1 MAFNRKQ
8 KLRDNIE
15 AIRTAFIL
23 DREQRTATTEER
35 AILQRYCGFGGLKCI
50 LNPAKELTDAVRWAK
65 SDLELFAPTVEL
77 HRLIRENSKD
87 ETEYKRFV
95 DSLKASVLTAFYT
108 PKEIT
113 DTIADVLADYSVR
126 PARMLEPSAGVGV
139 FVGSVLRHS
148 PNADV
153 MAFEKDL
160 LTGTILRH
168 LYPDQKMRTCGFEK
182 IERPFNN
189 YFDLA
194 VSNIPFGDI
203 AVFDAEFQRSDSF
216 GRRSAQ
222 KAIHNYFFLKGLD
235 AVRDG
240 GIVAFI
246 TSQGVLNST
255 KTSVRNELFS
265 QADLVSA
272 IRLPNNLF
280 TDNAGTEVGS
290 DLIVLQKNLSKKE
303 MSHDERLMTV
313 IQTDTKTDL
322 TDNAYFIH
330 HPERI
335 VHTTAKL
342 DTDPYGKP
350 AMVYLHEGKTAGIA
364 GDLRRMLD
372 EDFHYRFA
380 MRLYSGTIRQA
391 GTEEKVTVQ
400 KEVERPSIK
409 LETESS
415 AQTVETPT
423 EKPQSA
429 EEKPEIEPRPKYSAG
444 VQLTLLDL
452 WGMTEEVSQPKTAK
466 KKKTAK
472 KESPARRVTP
482 KSQVQTTQNVTEN
495 KEAKADSAAKP
506 ADPDDIYAKL
516 DWETNP
522 PINGFYEMM
531 MELTPE
537 RRKELRE
544 LARHHNEKQENR
556 TAATVTPEVPRD
568 QPRQEETQPEAVTA
582 PAVTDTPSEAVV
594 TSLFPDIEA
603 EKPKEAVVDLSPRAY
618 HRTPE
623 MHLREGSLVADRG
636 RHNIGYL
643 KDITPYPKET
653 IGDMQLI
660 EFEDYKAGDRVVV
673 EGQYLLNNNDKVKE
687 N

>member
-1 MAFNRKQ
+1 MFESLGNFLGGSIVLQLEPTQ
-8 KLRDNIE
+8 KLLSLIHIFE

-23 DREQRTATTEER
+23 DREQRAATTEER

-113 DTIADVLADYSVR
+113 DTLADMLADYSVR

-139 FVGSVLRHS
+139 FVDSVLRHS
-148 PNADV
+148 PDADV

-168 LYPDQKMRTCGFEK
+168 LYPDHKMRTCGFEK
-182 IERPFNN
+182 IEKPFNN

-222 KAIHNYFFLKGLD
+222 NAIHNYFFLKGLD
-235 AVRDG
+235 TVRDG

-255 KTSVRNELFS
+255 KTSVRNELFR
-265 QADLVSA
+265 QANLVSA
-272 IRLPNNLF
+272 VRLPNNLF

-290 DLIVLQKNLSKKE
+290 DLIVLQKHLNKKE
-303 MSHDERLMTV
+303 MSQDERLMTV

-350 AMVYLHEGKTAGIA
+350 AMVYLHEGKTAGIS

-372 EDFHYRFA
+372 EDFHYRLA
-380 MRLYSGTIRQA
+380 MRLYSGTIRQS

-400 KEVERPSIK
+400 KEVERPAIK
-409 LETESS
+409 LETVSS

-423 EKPQSA
+423 EKPQPV
-429 EEKPEIEPRPKYSAG
+429 EEKPEIEPRPKYSDG
-444 VQLTLLDL
+444 VQLSLLDL
-452 WGMTEEVSQPKTAK
+452 WGMTEEVSQQPKTAK
-466 KKKTAK
+466 KKKAAK
-472 KESPARRVTP
+472 KESPTRRIP
-482 KSQVQTTQNVTEN
+482 SKPQTTQNVTEN
-495 KEAKADSAAKP
+495 KEAKTDNAAKP
-506 ADPDDIYAKL
+506 ADPDDIYATL
-516 DWETNP
+516 DWDTNP

-531 MELTPE
+531 MDLTPE

-544 LARHHNEKQENR
+544 LARQHNEKQ
-556 TAATVTPEVPRD
+556 AAAEKMEVKAVPDTPRE

-582 PAVTDTPSEAVV
+582 PAVTDTPPEAVA

-603 EKPKEAVVDLSPRAY
+603 EKPKEEVVDLSPRAY

-643 KDITPYPKET
+643 KDIT
-653 IGDMQLI
+653 
-660 EFEDYKAGDRVVV
+660 
-673 EGQYLLNNNDKVKE
+673 
-687 N
+687 

>member
-23 DREQRTATTEER
+23 DRENRTATTEER

-126 PARMLEPSAGVGV
+126 PARILEPSAGVGV
-139 FVGSVLRHS
+139 FVDSVLRHS
-148 PNADV
+148 PGADV

-203 AVFDAEFQRSDSF
+203 AVFDPEFQRSDSF

-222 KAIHNYFFLKGLD
+222 NAIHNYFFLKGLD

-255 KTSVRNELFS
+255 KTSVRDEMFR
-265 QADLVSA
+265 QAHLVSA

-290 DLIVLQKNLSKKE
+290 DLIILQKDLKKTE
-303 MSHDERLMTV
+303 MSQDERLMTV

-335 VHTTAKL
+335 VHTMAKL

-350 AMVYLHEGKTAGIA
+350 AMVYLHEGKTEGIA

-372 EDFHYRFA
+372 EDFHFRLV
-380 MRLYSGTIRQA
+380 MRLYSGSIQRSRM
-391 GTEEKVTVQ
+391 EEKVTVP
-400 KEVERPSIK
+400 KEAERPVVTQGTVFS
-409 LETESS
+409 
-415 AQTVETPT
+415 QTTETPT
-423 EKPQSA
+423 EKPQPV
-429 EEKPEIEPRPKYSAG
+429 EEKPEIEPPQRQEKA
-444 VQLTLLDL
+444 VQLSLLDL
-452 WGMTEEVSQPKTAK
+452 WGMTEEVSQQPKTAK

-472 KESPARRVTP
+472 KAVTAKNTQPKPKVTVTP
-482 KSQVQTTQNVTEN
+482 TAPTAKPTMEN
-495 KEAKADSAAKP
+495 KEVKADNTPKP
-506 ADPDDIYAKL
+506 ADPDDIYATL
-516 DWETNP
+516 D
-522 PINGFYEMM
+522 
-531 MELTPE
+531 
-537 RRKELRE
+537 
-544 LARHHNEKQENR
+544 
-556 TAATVTPEVPRD
+556 
-568 QPRQEETQPEAVTA
+568 
-582 PAVTDTPSEAVV
+582 
-594 TSLFPDIEA
+594 
-603 EKPKEAVVDLSPRAY
+603 
-618 HRTPE
+618 
-623 MHLREGSLVADRG
+623 
-636 RHNIGYL
+636 
-643 KDITPYPKET
+643 
-653 IGDMQLI
+653 
-660 EFEDYKAGDRVVV
+660 
-673 EGQYLLNNNDKVKE
+673 
-687 N
+687 